1 MDQFIAFFRDL
12 LLRLK
17 AKSPKFFNV
26 LKWISATLATF
37 IGFAI
42 LLNEMYDF
50 GWGLIMVFGKI
61 PLTQLLLMISTF
73 LGGIFATA
81 SITADDKSQVK
92 EKLTFGKSSPE
103 GEQ

>member
-12 LLRLK
+12 MLRLK

-26 LKWISATLATF
+26 LKWISTF
-37 IGFAI
+37 LVASIALG
-42 LLNEMYDF
+42 LSLNELYDF

-61 PLTQLLLMISTF
+61 PLTQFLIMIGAF
-73 LGGIFATA
+73 LTGIFATA

-92 EKLTFGKSSPE
+92 EKLTFGKGNTE
-103 GEQ
+103 DEQ